1 MSQRKYLRSVA
12 RHYMKKLG
20 IEKMNKKRKD
30 MQGFAMKSIFAENWK
45 KYVREAHAK

>member
-12 RHYMKKLG
+12 HHYMKKLG

-30 MQGFAMKSIFAENWK
+30 MRGFATKSIFAENWK
-45 KYVREAHAK
+45 KYIKEAQAK